1 MWILS
6 TLLFRVR
13 TRVKKRWLFQPESS
27 LCADKLIICFTLSE
41 QRVSLSSL
49 PDHMHFIT
57 WHLDDKGNL
66 KLKVNLEMTQG
77 FDFLSVTQAWKSHW
91 SWIEAIC
98 DTVEKQ
104 PGLCME
110 PNTFSRRWF
119 ASRLGRVIFKF
130 VLLFIFKFHPD
141 SPVRISMDGVTV

>member
-66 KLKVNLEMTQG
+66 GVKVNLEMTQEFG
-77 FDFLSVTQAWKSHW
+77 FLSVTQAWKSHW
-91 SWIEAIC
+91 SWMEALC
-98 DTVEKQ
+98 DTIEKQ
-104 PGLCME
+104 PHLWME
-110 PNTFSRRWF
+110 LNNFSSGWF
-119 ASRLGRVIFKF
+119 ASRLCGVMFKF

-141 SPVRISMDGVTV
+141 SPVRISMDGITV